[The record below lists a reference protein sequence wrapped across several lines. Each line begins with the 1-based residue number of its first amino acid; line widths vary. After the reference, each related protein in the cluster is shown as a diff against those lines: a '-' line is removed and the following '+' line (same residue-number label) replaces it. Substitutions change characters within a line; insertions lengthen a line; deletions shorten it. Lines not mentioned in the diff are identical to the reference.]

1 MQGVEIEDLNLKDK
15 LIVLK
20 RMAIRLLISSIMMV
34 VCAKFILYTAIV
46 TLAKDNFA
54 LLNSDRYFELII
66 IALSIL
72 YGIFAI
78 VTSFKTG
85 YKALNTIYLGFT
97 NNLVKIVKKVENI
110 KIVTYLLKERLVD
123 IMSNSNTIEE

>member
-1 MQGVEIEDLNLKDK
+1 METKIEELDLKDK

-20 RMAIRLLISSIMMV
+20 KMTIRLLISSIMMA
-34 VCAKFILYTAIV
+34 VCVKFILYTAIV

-54 LLNSDRYFELII
+54 LLSSNKYLELFI

-85 YKALNTIYLGFT
+85 YKSLNTIYLGFT
-97 NNLVKIVKKVENI
+97 NNLIKIVKGDDKVKIVS
-110 KIVTYLLKERLVD
+110 YLLKERVVD
-123 IMSNSNTIEE
+123 MLNSSNTIEK

>member
-1 MQGVEIEDLNLKDK
+1 M
-15 LIVLK
+15 
-20 RMAIRLLISSIMMV
+20 
-34 VCAKFILYTAIV
+34 
-46 TLAKDNFA
+46 
-54 LLNSDRYFELII
+54 LNSNRYFELII

-78 VTSFKTG
+78 ITSFKTG

-97 NNLVKIVKKVENI
+97 NNLVKIVKKGENI

>member
-1 MQGVEIEDLNLKDK
+1 M
-15 LIVLK
+15 
-20 RMAIRLLISSIMMV
+20 
-34 VCAKFILYTAIV
+34 